1 MYLERNNNKLGVNK
15 MVRYEVRIGGF
26 GGQGVVTMAV
36 VVGETASLYDNKYV
50 VQTQSYGPEARGG
63 ASKSE
68 IVISDEEVDY
78 PKVQEPDVFVVLS
91 RAAYLEYI
99 HGLKEDGI
107 LIIDEDLVEIEGDLP
122 KTIKVYK
129 IPATRIADKEVGS
142 KQATNVVMLGALTV
156 ITKLLSVDGLK
167 RRIEERWPR
176 FVKTNMLALE
186 LGMKAGE
193 EALAKAA

>member
-1 MYLERNNNKLGVNK
+1 MCLERCNRDQRVNK
-15 MVRYEVRIGGF
+15 MGRYEVRIGGF

-36 VVGETASLYDNKYV
+36 VAGETASLYDKKYV

-78 PKVQEPDVFVVLS
+78 PKVLAPDVFVVMS

-99 HGLKEDGI
+99 KGLKDDGI
-107 LIIDEDLVEIEGDLP
+107 LIIDEDLVEVEGDLP
-122 KTIKVYK
+122 DTVKVYK

-142 KQATNVVMLGALTV
+142 KQATNIVMLGALTV
-156 ITKLLSVDGLK
+156 ITKILSVEGLK
-167 RRIEERWPR
+167 AQIEERWPR
-176 FVKTNMLALE
+176 FLKTNMLALE